1 MEHVVVVWDC
11 WAKSIK
17 PLEIWKLI
25 LETSSR
31 AKPTA
36 LLILQPGDATIPSPI
51 QTAMRMTN
59 SKLFVGADG
68 IDFCFLELCMAVV
81 MSPSSQIVVVSDD
94 VDLFSRAFR
103 IGQTKQVV
111 FITNRKLRWPLSE
124 AKWTK
129 SIQFVPVPHH

>member
-1 MEHVVVVWDC
+1 
-11 WAKSIK
+11 
-17 PLEIWKLI
+17 
-25 LETSSR
+25 
-31 AKPTA
+31 
-36 LLILQPGDATIPSPI
+36 
-51 QTAMRMTN
+51 MTN

-81 MSPSSQIVVVSDD
+81 TSPSSQIVVVSDE